1 MPRSSET
8 NALVREH
15 SRTKILMTALRLFAR
30 HGYEQTSIRMIAQEA
45 DISQGLLYN
54 YYSGKEAL
62 LHALFARSMEDVRQ
76 SFAAAHD
83 RTDEQSLALILRAS
97 FAILRDHLDFWR
109 LSYTLRAQPALMGML
124 GDALHDWTAEIVRT
138 LEAHLRVAGY
148 EQPAIEAAILFATI
162 DGVAQHYALAPDTY
176 PLDAVIEA
184 LITRYQPQSEGETR

>member
-1 MPRSSET
+1 MPRSSEN

-15 SRTKILMTALRLFAR
+15 SRTNILMTALRLFAR
-30 HGYEQTSIRMIAQEA
+30 YGYEQTSIRMIAQEA
-45 DISQGLLYN
+45 EISQGLLYN

-76 SFAAAHD
+76 SFAAADD
-83 RTDEQSLALILRAS
+83 RPAEQSLALILRAS
-97 FAILRDHLDFWR
+97 FAIVREHLDFWR
-109 LSYTLRAQPALMGML
+109 LSYALRAHPALMGML
-124 GDALHDWTAEIVRT
+124 GDALHDWTTEIVHT
-138 LEAHLRVAGY
+138 LEAHLHAAGY
-148 EQPAIEAAILFATI
+148 QQPAIEAAILFATI